1 MKGRFPR
8 LRRGVIV
15 ALFVLQALGVM
26 GFAFGSWMALGLGE
40 FDGPPVP
47 QSTKLLLLIA
57 TIIAPLALLGAAV
70 IVSGITDE
78 TWLTPRL
85 LVIFTAFVVNVYGI
99 FDQSRWFMDL
109 ARHFTAYRAMGFDVG
124 DLESAA
130 VVVLACATGAAL
142 LLRCGMRA
150 VRFRPRVALLVD
162 V

>member
-1 MKGRFPR
+1 
-8 LRRGVIV
+8 V
-15 ALFVLQALGVM
+15 ALFVLQALGAL
-26 GFAFGSWMALGLGE
+26 GFAFGAWIGMGLGE

-47 QSTKLLLLIA
+47 QSTKLLLLAA
-57 TIIAPLALLGAAV
+57 TIVAPLALVGAAV
-70 IVSGITDE
+70 IVSGIADA
-78 TWLTPRL
+78 TWLIPRL
-85 LVIFTAFVVNVYGI
+85 LVIFTAFVVNMYGI